1 MRTAVGT
8 VLLALV
14 VGLVAGCGKAHRT
27 GIASANGGHGPG
39 ASPSASVDP
48 EEQARQYA
56 KCMREHGVDMPD
68 PDGGRVTIRA
78 SGGPGDT
85 EKLDKAQ
92 EACKAYAPSGPLRT
106 PDAEELEQMRQWAT
120 CMREHGVDIPD
131 PDPGGGGGVRIQAK
145 PDDPTFKAAEEA
157 CKDKL
162 PGALRGGGPGGAG
175 GQDPGGRT
183 TGDGP

>member
-56 KCMREHGVDMPD
+56 KCMREHGVD
-68 PDGGRVTIRA
+68 
-78 SGGPGDT
+78 
-85 EKLDKAQ
+85 
-92 EACKAYAPSGPLRT
+92 
-106 PDAEELEQMRQWAT
+106 
-120 CMREHGVDIPD
+120 IPD

-175 GQDPGGRT
+175 GQEPGGRT